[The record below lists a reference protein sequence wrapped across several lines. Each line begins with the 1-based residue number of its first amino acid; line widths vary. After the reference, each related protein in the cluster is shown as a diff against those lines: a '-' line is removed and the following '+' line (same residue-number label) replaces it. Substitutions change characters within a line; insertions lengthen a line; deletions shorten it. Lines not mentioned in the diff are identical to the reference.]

1 MIPAPSPW
9 LSKLTTMMI
18 MSNKQ
23 QGERDMSK
31 PIALL
36 MGAML
41 MLAAGAAEAQT
52 ITLGKSGC
60 TSTYICFNVPN
71 SAGLTIDYV
80 DWALQYKRLLV
91 SIDGEIYDSGLWT
104 VQGPL
109 QNVSLYAGN
118 GAVISVTVNFNVV
131 IGTCVRQGRVTVC
144 PKTVTLTDGKIV
156 E

>member
-1 MIPAPSPW
+1 M
-9 LSKLTTMMI
+9 TMMF
-18 MSNKQ
+18 MSNK

-36 MGAML
+36 TGALL
-41 MLAAGAAEAQT
+41 MLAAAAAQAQT
-52 ITLGKSGC
+52 ITLNSSGC

-71 SAGLTIDYV
+71 NAGLTIDYV
-80 DWALQYKRLLV
+80 DWAQQYKRLLV
-91 SIDGEIYDSGLWT
+91 SIGGEIYDSGLWS
-104 VQGPL
+104 VQGAL
-109 QNVSLYAGN
+109 QNVPLYAGN

-131 IGTCVRQGRVTVC
+131 TGTCVRQGRVTVC